1 MIITQ
6 IRPGIFISLPS
17 WRTCSPLKNK
27 RIRLAPMQK
36 RWISSISSLHL
47 SLPLFSFPPLVK
59 DLRFS
64 DPRRSNRTAHTQK
77 TKINNEFKKK
87 LQEERKAPTPTWQCL
102 CFFSV
107 FFLIKAPLRRHCFQ
121 INTPKRN
128 ASTKKIPIAFEWSD
142 FSARVFAR
150 FSFSPRNAMRAGRF
164 QHIVPCLRAFLRGSE
179 TLIAHIIIRL
189 SDIHEKK
196 LTKKQT
202 KYKQNKRSFNKKEL
216 GRHDYSHV
224 SGSSAPRKRFNAQ
237 FVIIS

>member
-1 MIITQ
+1 M
-6 IRPGIFISLPS
+6 
-17 WRTCSPLKNK
+17 N
-27 RIRLAPMQK
+27 
-36 RWISSISSLHL
+36 
-47 SLPLFSFPPLVK
+47 
-59 DLRFS
+59 
-64 DPRRSNRTAHTQK
+64 
-77 TKINNEFKKK
+77 KKK
-87 LQEERKAPTPTWQCL
+87 NCKRREKPQRPPGSACV
-102 CFFSV
+102 FFLF

-196 LTKKQT
+196 LTKKKT